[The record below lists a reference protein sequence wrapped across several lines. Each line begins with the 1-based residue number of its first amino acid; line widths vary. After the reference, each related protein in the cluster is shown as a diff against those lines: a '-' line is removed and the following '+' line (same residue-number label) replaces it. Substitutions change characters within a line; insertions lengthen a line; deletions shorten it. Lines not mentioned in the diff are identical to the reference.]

1 MKSRII
7 ISVSNFNGYIKNEE
21 ISKKSNNLPPK
32 IRKER

>member
-7 ISVSNFNGYIKNEE
+7 IFVFNFNGYIKNEE
-21 ISKKSNNLPPK
+21 ISKKSNNLFLK